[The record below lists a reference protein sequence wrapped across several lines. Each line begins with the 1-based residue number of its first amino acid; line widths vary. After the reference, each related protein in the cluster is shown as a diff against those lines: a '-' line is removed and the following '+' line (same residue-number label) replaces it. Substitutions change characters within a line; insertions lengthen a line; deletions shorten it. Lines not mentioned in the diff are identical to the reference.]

1 MMYPVQANVHTRTLV
16 HRHKH
21 TRTLSHSLP
30 LSLSLSRFLF
40 RPAFVVDELEC
51 QSTD

>member
-30 LSLSLSRFLF
+30 LSLSRFLF
-40 RPAFVVDELEC
+40 RPALVVDELEC